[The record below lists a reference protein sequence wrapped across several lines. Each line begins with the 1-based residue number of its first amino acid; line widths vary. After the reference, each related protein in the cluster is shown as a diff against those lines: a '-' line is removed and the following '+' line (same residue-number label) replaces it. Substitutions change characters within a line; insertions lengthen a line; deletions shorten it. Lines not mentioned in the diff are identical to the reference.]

1 MPPQCKMG
9 SGSKRKTQFLVANF
23 IPVAI
28 RFEMS
33 SAQKKKKNQKHFFV
47 ILRQFDLLLF
57 ANKFPILLLLRQHE
71 FLEVTM
77 VTTNPQEGFHYART
91 GSLMFFWRP
100 CQQTMEGLWKR
111 ISVTSS
117 VEPLQLKLSNRINFA
132 EDFI

>member
-33 SAQKKKKNQKHFFV
+33 SAQKKIKIKNQKHFFV

-57 ANKFPILLLLRQHE
+57 ANKFPTLLLLRQHE

-91 GSLMFFWRP
+91 GS
-100 CQQTMEGLWKR
+100 
-111 ISVTSS
+111 V
-117 VEPLQLKLSNRINFA
+117 VV
-132 EDFI
+132 